1 MAFYVRGRGET
12 LSLSRLAD
20 ITELLEEFG
29 KVTVI
34 PMESIVDCIFLARYE
49 DENKA
54 KDAYEAIGEMNRL
67 ETFYD
72 MKKHNEII
80 ISGWDNY
87 TPEDIKAFVNSIG
100 KTACVKYAFHVIYDD
115 EIDAETAVMV
125 LNANSTPDNPVKVTF
140 K

>member
-72 MKKHNEII
+72 MKKH
-80 ISGWDNY
+80 
-87 TPEDIKAFVNSIG
+87 IKSQKSWFESYIVSI
-100 KTACVKYAFHVIYDD
+100 F
-115 EIDAETAVMV
+115 
-125 LNANSTPDNPVKVTF
+125 LF
-140 K
+140 W